1 MVGGIQISPSGACQ
15 SLSKSVH
22 FGHRAGGSPLS
33 PPGEISVPRRSQT
46 VIMVLE
52 YPPNTLPRLGTVPD
66 SLGDLERA
74 GEREKLKIVDFL
86 AKSWIWSEFGG
97 FESDLEYFHQILLD
111 FEGKI
116 TPERPGPLPNTL
128 NHCCGTCTGPWEVWE
143 GPGPVKT
150 RFPMRFDRFP
160 KFREVCQMRIP
171 NKAVHYCTSICP

>member
-1 MVGGIQISPSGACQ
+1 MSILVIGREVP
-15 SLSKSVH
+15 
-22 FGHRAGGSPLS
+22 PLV

-97 FESDLEYFHQILLD
+97 FESDLEDFH
-111 FEGKI
+111 
-116 TPERPGPLPNTL
+116 
-128 NHCCGTCTGPWEVWE
+128 
-143 GPGPVKT
+143 
-150 RFPMRFDRFP
+150 
-160 KFREVCQMRIP
+160 
-171 NKAVHYCTSICP
+171 